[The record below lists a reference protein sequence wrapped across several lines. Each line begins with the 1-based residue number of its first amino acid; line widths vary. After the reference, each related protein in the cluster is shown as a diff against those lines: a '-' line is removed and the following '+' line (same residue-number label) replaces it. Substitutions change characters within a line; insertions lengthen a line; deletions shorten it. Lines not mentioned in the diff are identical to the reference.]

1 MTLKTKGKYRYG
13 DTQQDI
19 RDELHRFSVLNGY
32 EATQFADAICVCGH
46 KIFQLDM
53 DEDAGV
59 AIRLCTACGKRHPM
73 GDSEAYMEDAE
84 LDEYG
89 CPCGKDQF
97 EITAGV
103 ALYESSE
110 DVRWLY
116 LGCRCPAC
124 GLTATYG
131 DWKNEF
137 HGFRTLLARI

>member
-1 MTLKTKGKYRYG
+1 MLTR
-13 DTQQDI
+13 
-19 RDELHRFSVLNGY
+19 SVHVV
-32 EATQFADAICVCGH
+32 TRS
-46 KIFQLDM
+46 FQLDM

-59 AIRLCTACGKRHPM
+59 AIRLCTACGIRHPM
-73 GDSEAYMEDAE
+73 GDSDAYMEDAE

-89 CPCGKDQF
+89 CPCEKDQF

-137 HGFRTLLARI
+137 HGLRTLLARI